1 MSENVIKIRGARENN
16 LKNISLDIPRDE
28 FVVISGI
35 SGSGKSSFAFDTVY
49 AEGQRRFVESLSS
62 FARQFLGRMSKPDV
76 DDISGIPPA
85 IAIEQKVNTTN
96 SRSTVGTVTEIY
108 DYLRLLYARVGK
120 TISPISGNVVKR
132 DNISEITSYIMSY
145 PEGTVIYIIS
155 PLGIKE
161 DEGLTERLMT
171 LKNLGFTRLYSKGD
185 VCRIESILSG
195 KSNPSDTIYLLVDR
209 IIVEKSDE
217 AESSIMDSLQ
227 VAMGVNME
235 STSDRG
241 VVLIATGK
249 EGEIPKEFSTLF
261 EADGMTFE
269 EPTEL
274 LFSFNNPLG
283 ACPLCSGLGRNPGI
297 DESLVIPDP
306 TLTIYQEAIACWRG
320 DTMNLFLQELI
331 DNAWRFDFPIHKPYM
346 ELTKEQK
353 TLLWRGNEYFT
364 GIEKFF
370 EIVDANSY
378 KIQYRFMK
386 SRYTGWSVCP
396 ECQGKR
402 LRKEALY
409 VKVAGK
415 SIDELLE
422 MSIEKL
428 YDFFKKLSLD
438 EYETVV
444 ASRILK
450 EINSRLLCLLSVG
463 LPYLTLNR
471 ASKTLSGGES
481 QRINLVSSIGSSLV
495 GSLYILDE
503 PSIGLHP
510 RDTEKLITV
519 LKQLRDLGNTLIV
532 VEHDEEI
539 IRSADHLVDFG
550 PLAGVHGG
558 EVVYQGPSIAQKSL
572 EECGASK
579 TLAYLSGF
587 EKIEI
592 PAKRRT
598 WNRFIEIKGAME
610 HNLKNIDVQFPLKT
624 FTVITGVSGSGK
636 SSFVRDILY
645 PALNRKINQ
654 YGEKPGVFREIS
666 GDISSIKGVEYVDQ
680 NPVGKSTRSNPVTY
694 LKVYDEIRK
703 LFSEQPYAKANGY
716 GHSHFSFNIEGGRCP
731 ECQGD
736 GVIKIEMQFMADVQ
750 MVCES
755 CGGKRFKPDILEVRY
770 RDRNIND
777 VLNMSVEEA
786 IAFFS
791 TQKEPLAQRIA
802 EKLKPLEAVGL
813 SYVQLGQSSSTLS
826 GGESQRVKLATF
838 LGKDSSA
845 DSILFIFDEPT
856 TGLHFS
862 DIKKLMDSFNA
873 LIDKG
878 HTVLVVEH
886 NMDVVKCADWV
897 IDMGPDGGENG
908 GEVVFAG
915 TPEDLIKVRNNY
927 TAEAL
932 SVKMQ

>member
-1 MSENVIKIRGARENN
+1 MSENVIKIRGARANN
-16 LKNISLDIPRDE
+16 LKNVSLDIPRDE
-28 FVVISGI
+28 FIVISGI

-76 DDISGIPPA
+76 DEISGIPPA

-120 TISPISGNVVKR
+120 TISPISGNEVKR
-132 DNISEITSYIMSY
+132 DNISDITKYIMAF
-145 PEGTVIYIIS
+145 PEGTLLNIIS
-155 PLGIKE
+155 PLGLKE

-171 LKNLGFTRLYSKGD
+171 FKNLGFTRLYSNGE
-185 VCRIESILSG
+185 VFRIENLLSG
-195 KSNPSDTIYLLVDR
+195 KSKPSETLYLLVDR
-209 IIVEKSDE
+209 VVVEKGDE
-217 AESSIMDSLQ
+217 AAGSIMDSLQ

-235 STSDRG
+235 SANDKG

-249 EGEIPKEFSTLF
+249 EGERPKEFSTLF
-261 EADGMTFE
+261 EADGISFE

-274 LFSFNNPLG
+274 FFSFNNPLG

-306 TLTIYQEAIACWRG
+306 TLTIYQEAVACWRG
-320 DTMNLFLQELI
+320 DTMNIFLKEFI
-331 DNAWRFDFPIHKPYM
+331 NNAYRYDFPIHKPYV

-353 TLLWRGNEYFT
+353 TLLWKGDEFFT

-386 SRYTGWSVCP
+386 SKYTGWSVCP
-396 ECQGKR
+396 ECNGKR

-409 VKVAGK
+409 VKVGGK

-438 EYETVV
+438 DYERAV
-444 ASRILK
+444 ATRILK
-450 EINSRLLCLLSVG
+450 EIESRLLCLLSVG

-558 EVVYQGPSIAQKSL
+558 EVVYQGPAIQKQSI

-587 EKIEI
+587 EKIGI
-592 PAKRRT
+592 PQKRRI

-610 HNLKNIDVQFPLKT
+610 NNLKNIDVKFPLRV
-624 FTVITGVSGSGK
+624 FTVVTGVSGSGK
-636 SSFVRDILY
+636 SSLVRDILY
-645 PALNRKINQ
+645 PALNRKINL
-654 YGEKPGVFREIS
+654 YGEKPGVYKEIS
-666 GDISSIKGVEYVDQ
+666 GDISFIKGVEYVDQ

-694 LKVYDEIRK
+694 IKVYDEIRK

-731 ECQGD
+731 DCQGD

-770 RDRNIND
+770 REKNIND

-786 IAFFS
+786 IHFFS
-791 TQKEPLAQRIA
+791 AQKEPLAQKIA

-838 LGKDSSA
+838 LGKESSA
-845 DSILFIFDEPT
+845 DPILFIFDEPT

-873 LIDKG
+873 LIEKG

-886 NMDVVKCADWV
+886 NMDVVKCADWI
-897 IDMGPDGGENG
+897 IDMGPDGGEKG

-927 TAEAL
+927 TAAAL
-932 SVKMQ
+932 REKML

>member
-1 MSENVIKIRGARENN
+1 MSENVIKIRGARANN
-16 LKNISLDIPRDE
+16 LKNVSLDIPRDE
-28 FVVISGI
+28 FIVISGI

-76 DDISGIPPA
+76 DEISGIPPA

-120 TISPISGNVVKR
+120 TISPISGNEVKR
-132 DNISEITSYIMSY
+132 DNISDITKYIMAF
-145 PEGTVIYIIS
+145 PEGTLLNIIS
-155 PLGIKE
+155 PLGLKE

-171 LKNLGFTRLYSKGD
+171 LKNLGFTRLYSNGE
-185 VCRIESILSG
+185 VFRIENLLSG
-195 KSNPSDTIYLLVDR
+195 KSKPSETLYLLVDR
-209 IIVEKSDE
+209 VVVEKGDE
-217 AESSIMDSLQ
+217 AAGSIMDSLQ

-235 STSDRG
+235 SANDKG

-249 EGEIPKEFSTLF
+249 EGERPKEFSTLF
-261 EADGMTFE
+261 EADGISFE

-274 LFSFNNPLG
+274 FFSFNNPLG

-306 TLTIYQEAIACWRG
+306 TLTIYQEAVACWRG
-320 DTMNLFLQELI
+320 DTMNIFLKEFI
-331 DNAWRFDFPIHKPYM
+331 NNAYRYDFPIHKPYV

-353 TLLWRGNEYFT
+353 TLLWKGDEFFT

-386 SRYTGWSVCP
+386 SKYTGWSVCP
-396 ECQGKR
+396 ECNGKR

-409 VKVAGK
+409 VKVGGK

-438 EYETVV
+438 DYERAV
-444 ASRILK
+444 ATRILK
-450 EINSRLLCLLSVG
+450 EIESRLLCLLSVG

-558 EVVYQGPSIAQKSL
+558 EVVYQGPAIQKQSI

-587 EKIEI
+587 EKIGI
-592 PAKRRT
+592 PQKRRI

-610 HNLKNIDVQFPLKT
+610 NNLKNIDVKFPLRV
-624 FTVITGVSGSGK
+624 FTVVTGVSGSGK
-636 SSFVRDILY
+636 SSLVRDILY
-645 PALNRKINQ
+645 PALNRKINL
-654 YGEKPGVFREIS
+654 YGEKPGVYKEIS
-666 GDISSIKGVEYVDQ
+666 GDISFIKGVEYVDQ

-694 LKVYDEIRK
+694 IKVYDEIRK

-731 ECQGD
+731 DCQGD

-770 RDRNIND
+770 REKNIND

-786 IAFFS
+786 IHFFS
-791 TQKEPLAQRIA
+791 AQKEPLAQKIA

-838 LGKDSSA
+838 LGKESSA
-845 DSILFIFDEPT
+845 DPILFIFDEPT

-873 LIDKG
+873 LIEKG

-886 NMDVVKCADWV
+886 NMDVVKCADWI
-897 IDMGPDGGENG
+897 IDMGPDGGEKG

-927 TAEAL
+927 TAAAL
-932 SVKMQ
+932 REKML